1 MNTPLLAFL
10 RRSVTS
16 VRLFCALMALLVLAI
31 SPAPRAEYLIYLKGG
46 HYIVSDNCTFSTK
59 YDIGEDTG
67 KDDRAEREESA
78 PYQDCTQGEPEGR
91 IFWST
96 IDGKF
101 GEVNADDVYAILGAR
116 TLTLKKPPP
125 AKGPLEDYLITNR
138 GESFVNA
145 KIYQERDATV
155 YGVKRDEL
163 AKIDRKAV
171 TDIVREGEAKSRS
184 GEGLCPGEPAE
195 FSVTETELVGSNLV
209 GVVTNL
215 SKAPWKPRID
225 VEVQVKGRRFGK
237 FEVEDSSILPPDDSI
252 LIDFPVPAR
261 FVKHVERLA
270 DPHASVRIC
279 YRKVKTGVRQP
290 VAGQPPAAQSPR

>member
-1 MNTPLLAFL
+1 MRVFFSPSIVMFFTLAVV
-10 RRSVTS
+10 SAST
-16 VRLFCALMALLVLAI
+16 
-31 SPAPRAEYLIYLKGG
+31 AEYIIYLKGG
-46 HYIVSDNCTFSTK
+46 HYIVAETCTFRARQEAAK
-59 YDIGEDTG
+59 EPD
-67 KDDRAEREESA
+67 AERESVFVE
-78 PYQDCTQGEPEGR
+78 DCTKGKPEGP
-91 IFWST
+91 ILWGAS
-96 IDGKF
+96 DGRF
-101 GEVNADDVYAILGAR
+101 GEIDADNVYAIYGTKGLGGKVSPR
-116 TLTLKKPPP
+116 WTSPLEEY
-125 AKGPLEDYLITNR
+125 PLEDYVITNR

-171 TDIVREGEAKSRS
+171 TDILREGEAKSRS

-225 VEVQVKGRRFGK
+225 VEVQVKGKRFGK
-237 FEVEDSSILPPDDSI
+237 FEVEDSSTLPPDDSI

-270 DPHASVRIC
+270 DPDASVRIC

-290 VAGQPPAAQSPR
+290 VAGQPPPAQSPR